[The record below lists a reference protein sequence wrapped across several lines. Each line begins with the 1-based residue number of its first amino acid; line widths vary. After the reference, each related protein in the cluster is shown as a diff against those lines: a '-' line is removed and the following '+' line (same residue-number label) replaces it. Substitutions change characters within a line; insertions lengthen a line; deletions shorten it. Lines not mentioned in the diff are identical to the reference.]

1 LNAWAGITAV
11 LVALGALLA
20 GVRLAQRSGLVGAE
34 GARKLVHMGMGV
46 VCLTFPRVF
55 QAVWPVWVL
64 AGGAVA
70 ALGALRAVP
79 LLRRE
84 IGGVLH
90 DVNRISWGEVYFP
103 IGVALVFMLAR
114 GDALRFVV
122 PVALLTFADA
132 AGALV
137 GKRWGRWKYATL
149 EGGKSLEGSL
159 AVGVVGFVCVAG
171 PLLAT
176 GWEWRAAMLIG
187 AVIGVFALLLE
198 AISWRGLDNF
208 FLPLAVYAQLNVYQD
223 DSLGE
228 LAGKFG
234 VLMMMAG
241 VGLVWRR
248 GQVVDDCAR
257 LGATLA
263 LFFFWS
269 VGGWMWL
276 ISPLVL
282 VASYVRLMPTVPGGA
297 PKHDLLAVICVSS
310 VGVVWAVAQAFAPG
324 ERWLWAF
331 VLGLTAHQA
340 MIAIVRFSQGRPRW
354 PRSVCWV
361 VGVGQAVVLQGLV
374 FWAIDRGAM
383 VTGAGLAAGA
393 VWVAVGAAGFMAV
406 ERNLRAPADLNERWW
421 KQGLAA
427 VIASAGTISTIYL

>member
-1 LNAWAGITAV
+1 
-11 LVALGALLA
+11 
-20 GVRLAQRSGLVGAE
+20 
-34 GARKLVHMGMGV
+34 
-46 VCLTFPRVF
+46 
-55 QAVWPVWVL
+55 
-64 AGGAVA
+64 
-70 ALGALRAVP
+70 
-79 LLRRE
+79 
-84 IGGVLH
+84 
-90 DVNRISWGEVYFP
+90 
-103 IGVALVFMLAR
+103 
-114 GDALRFVV
+114 
-122 PVALLTFADA
+122 
-132 AGALV
+132 
-137 GKRWGRWKYATL
+137 
-149 EGGKSLEGSL
+149 
-159 AVGVVGFVCVAG
+159 
-171 PLLAT
+171 
-176 GWEWRAAMLIG
+176 
-187 AVIGVFALLLE
+187 
-198 AISWRGLDNF
+198 
-208 FLPLAVYAQLNVYQD
+208 
-223 DSLGE
+223 
-228 LAGKFG
+228 
-234 VLMMMAG
+234 MMAG